1 MSPGSQSSAVTVIP
15 KSTSTNYFTVETR
28 KRGAGGR
35 SRQLVPRKSIDTFGQ
50 RTSQYHGVTRFIYII
65 CTLSL
70 NFFQFN
76 IQCDIA
82 IRI

>member
-1 MSPGSQSSAVTVIP
+1 MQPTSTVTSAITVIP
-15 KSTSTNYFTVETR
+15 QSTSTDCVTVETK
-28 KRGAGGR
+28 KRGSGVR

-70 NFFQFN
+70 KF
-76 IQCDIA
+76 
-82 IRI
+82 R